1 MFAKILVTSFNVE
14 LVFTQT
20 DNNKIIINVFKFQ
33 MIPKKRNLFFKEINS
48 TRFSKFNFKLPK
60 HTNRN
65 FFHCSDD
72 DLVKAF
78 FCTKLV
84 LKSAI
89 SDFKKTTVQLSPSNL
104 RSNLLDGQFSNYQE
118 GMVL

>member
-1 MFAKILVTSFNVE
+1 
-14 LVFTQT
+14 
-20 DNNKIIINVFKFQ
+20 
-33 MIPKKRNLFFKEINS
+33 MIPKKRKLFFKEINS

-78 FCTKLV
+78 FCKKLV

-89 SDFKKTTVQLSPSNL
+89 FGFKKATFQLPL
-104 RSNLLDGQFSNYQE
+104 RSNLLDGQFSNTFYFLPMNIMNIKKNSVYHNALE
-118 GMVL
+118 KVDI